1 MTATLKKILSI
12 SLLICISIFQIQAQ
26 FISKGELRRNDVK
39 TTENRFK
46 VSMSEDE
53 NPLNFRIKVDNPTKE
68 PVRAY
73 LRKKNESIF
82 LEEQTISSD
91 LKVVVKLEL
100 GLLADGQYIFVVK
113 NNNGFFIKHI
123 NLESGDLLNARI
135 GGKEVMTIGRTV
147 ILTDE

>member
-1 MTATLKKILSI
+1 MNTTLKKVLSV
-12 SLLICISIFQIQAQ
+12 SLLISISVFQIQAQ
-26 FISKGELRRNDVK
+26 IISKGELRRNEVK
-39 TTENRFK
+39 TIENRFK
-46 VSMSEDE
+46 ASMSEDE

-82 LEEQTISSD
+82 LEEKTISSD
-91 LKVVVKLEL
+91 LKVVIKLEL

-147 ILTDE
+147 TLTDE

>member
-1 MTATLKKILSI
+1 MNTTLKKVVSV
-12 SLLICISIFQIQAQ
+12 SLLICISVFQIQAQ
-26 FISKGELRRNDVK
+26 IISKGELRRNDVK
-39 TTENRFK
+39 TVENRFK
-46 VSMSEDE
+46 ASMSEDE

-82 LEEQTISSD
+82 LEEKTISSD
-91 LKVVVKLEL
+91 LKVVIKLEL
-100 GLLADGQYIFVVK
+100 GLLTDGQYIFVVK

-147 ILTDE
+147 TLTDE

>member
-1 MTATLKKILSI
+1 MTAAFKKVVSV
-12 SLLICISIFQIQAQ
+12 SLLITLLIFQIQAQ
-26 FISKGELRRNDVK
+26 FIAKGELKRNEIKITDNSV
-39 TTENRFK
+39 K

-82 LEEQTISSD
+82 LEEKTISSD
-91 LKVVVKLEL
+91 SKVVIKLEL

-113 NNNGFFIKHI
+113 NNNVFFIKHI
-123 NLESGDLLNARI
+123 NLESGDLFNARI

-147 ILTDE
+147 TLTDE

>member
-1 MTATLKKILSI
+1 MNTTLKKILSV
-12 SLLICISIFQIQAQ
+12 SLLISISVFQIQAQ
-26 FISKGELRRNDVK
+26 IISKGELRRNEIK

-46 VSMSEDE
+46 ASMSEDE

-82 LEEQTISSD
+82 LEEKTISSD
-91 LKVVVKLEL
+91 LKVVIKLEL

-147 ILTDE
+147 TLTDE